1 MLNDAC
7 GCVIPDRHT
16 AVCVQA
22 GDCLENSHWALVL
35 ILDCHQD
42 LSYGTVRKRKV
53 SLRH

>member
-1 MLNDAC
+1 MMHVDVLDLT
-7 GCVIPDRHT
+7 DT